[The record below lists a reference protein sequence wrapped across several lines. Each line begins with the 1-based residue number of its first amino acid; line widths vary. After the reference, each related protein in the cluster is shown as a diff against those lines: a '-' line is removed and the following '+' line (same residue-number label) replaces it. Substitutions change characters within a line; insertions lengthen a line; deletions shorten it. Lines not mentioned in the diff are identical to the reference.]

1 MKYAFIMTAA
11 IVWNWLRRQLFSDNQ
26 GNFSTGAVFMS
37 SFAITTIAL
46 NPGLVMPALILGSIG
61 FLVQRIFVRVPEF
74 SRFQYQPTMRRG
86 QTYDH
91 G

>member
-1 MKYAFIMTAA
+1 
-11 IVWNWLRRQLFSDNQ
+11 
-26 GNFSTGAVFMS
+26 
-37 SFAITTIAL
+37 
-46 NPGLVMPALILGSIG
+46 MPALILGSIG